1 VSAVL
6 FRSVSLVLV
15 SCVLMTSVA
24 HADDT
29 AVSRADRF
37 FKDGR
42 RAAEHGDFGEAC
54 KLFEESFRLDPGVG
68 TLVNLGDC
76 AEHLGDLERAYGYYH
91 TASARMT
98 EGDDRLAR
106 VHERLESIDRRA
118 AKVALQLD
126 ADAPQG
132 TVITLDGDTVDAHK
146 MPLHLLKGG
155 HIVLV
160 TAVGYRGARY
170 NLDVTE
176 GEIRALHVT
185 PGPALEAVLP
195 GSIVQTEV
203 RPSGWM
209 KPASVSVLG
218 LGVAAVWV
226 GSLAGLMAIDRRD
239 VQSANCNAQSV
250 CNVMGVDAAHDGAT
264 WATVSTATFITGAV
278 LLALG
283 TTLFIV
289 SLASKRRAAAVS
301 MGGMSIGGHFE

>member
-1 VSAVL
+1 
-6 FRSVSLVLV
+6 
-15 SCVLMTSVA
+15 
-24 HADDT
+24 
-29 AVSRADRF
+29 
-37 FKDGR
+37 
-42 RAAEHGDFGEAC
+42 
-54 KLFEESFRLDPGVG
+54 
-68 TLVNLGDC
+68 
-76 AEHLGDLERAYGYYH
+76 
-91 TASARMT
+91 MT

-126 ADAPQG
+126 EDAPHG
-132 TVITLDGDTVDAHK
+132 TVITLDGDMVDARK

-203 RPSGWM
+203 GPPRWMRPV
-209 KPASVSVLG
+209 AVTALG
-218 LGVAAVWV
+218 LGVASLWV

-239 VQSANCNAQSV
+239 VQDANCNAQSV
-250 CNVMGVDAAHDGAT
+250 CNVMGVDAARDGAT

-278 LLALG
+278 LLAIG

-289 SLASKRRAAAVS
+289 SLASKRQAAS
-301 MGGMSIGGHFE
+301 IGIGPSMSIAGRFE